1 MKTINLFEQ
10 EKSPISAWQLTAEE
24 LQTLVEFSEKY
35 QERYFS
41 ITRTYF
47 IPKNYVGRVQIGNI
61 ALQIL
66 PKNGDKND
74 LNLQVGLTQMLLYA
88 QVLPSILPQ
97 KTTSRVELG
106 KLWELYVSLL
116 AQEVQRLAKKG
127 LLKQYEQPNSN
138 QPRWA
143 NHIDWSKHIN
153 INACRPAYF
162 YGQRWELNSNHFYNQ
177 IIAKAIDVAN
187 RQKWSDTVQKELKNA
202 QAAISHVII
211 PAQVSEAAFNQITYN
226 RQNAE
231 YKLVLELSRF
241 VILQLNPQMMSGS
254 HFALS
259 FWVEMPSLFEKY
271 LKKQLQESCIKSNWR
286 FEYQQKL
293 SFWKNQPQRP
303 DFQVKNTQ
311 KSYILDAKWKNPQS
325 ATANGDDLRQM
336 FTYGVL
342 SEASELL
349 LIYPQAGGNYQTI
362 EDFFQKTTPTTEG
375 EKKMRLRL
383 IFIELWDKKGELNL
397 LNGHRL
403 VAEMKK
409 N

>member
-24 LQTLVEFSEKY
+24 LQMLVEFSEKQ

-41 ITRTYF
+41 VTRTYF

-74 LNLQVGLTQMLLYA
+74 LNLQAGLTQMLLYA
-88 QVLPSILPQ
+88 QELPAILPY

-143 NHIDWSKHIN
+143 NHIDWSKHISV
-153 INACRPAYF
+153 NACRPAYF

-177 IIAKAIDVAN
+177 IIAKAIDVAT
-187 RQKWSDTVQKELKNA
+187 RQKWSDVVQKGLKNA

-211 PAQVSEAAFNQITYN
+211 PAQVSEKEFNQITYN

-241 VILQLNPQMMSGS
+241 IILQLNPQMMSGS
-254 HFALS
+254 QFALS

-286 FEYQQKL
+286 FGYQQKL

-303 DFQVKNTQ
+303 DFQIKNTQ

-342 SEASELL
+342 SGASELL
-349 LIYPQAGGNYQTI
+349 LIYPQAGENYQI
-362 EDFFQKTTPTTEG
+362 VEDFFQKTTPTTEG

-383 IFIELWDKKGELNL
+383 IFIQLWDKKGELNL
-397 LNGHRL
+397 QNGDRL

>member
-10 EKSPISAWQLTAEE
+10 EKSPISSWGLSAEE
-24 LQTLVEFSEKY
+24 LQTLVEFSEKE

-41 ITRTYF
+41 VSRRHLIA
-47 IPKNYVGRVQIGNI
+47 KNYVGRVQIGGVC
-61 ALQIL
+61 LQIL
-66 PKNGDKND
+66 PKNGEKND
-74 LNLQVGLTQMLLYA
+74 LHIQTGLTQMLLYT
-88 QVLPSILPQ
+88 QVLPKIKPQ
-97 KTTSRVELG
+97 KISSRVALG
-106 KLWELYVSLL
+106 KLWEYYIYLL
-116 AQEVQRLAKKG
+116 AQETQRLAKKG
-127 LLKQYEQPNSN
+127 LLKQYEQPNTN

-143 NHIDWSKHIN
+143 NRIDWSKQIN
-153 INACRPAYF
+153 VNACRPTYF

-177 IIAKAIDVAN
+177 IIAKAIDTVC
-187 RQKWSDTVQKELKNA
+187 RQKWSNTVQKGLKNA
-202 QAAISHVII
+202 EAAISHVKI
-211 PAQVSEAAFNQITYN
+211 PAQVSEKEFNQIVFN
-226 RQNAE
+226 RHNAE
-231 YKLVLELSRF
+231 YKLILELSRF
-241 VILQLNPQMMSGS
+241 VLLNLSPQMLSGN

-259 FWVEMPSLFEKY
+259 FWVEMPSLFERYIKR
-271 LKKQLQESCIKSNWR
+271 QLQESCIKASWR

-293 SFWKNQPQRP
+293 SFWKNQSQKP
-303 DFQVKNTQ
+303 DFYIKNTQ

-349 LIYPQAGGNYQTI
+349 LIYPQAGENYQII
-362 EDFFQKTTPTTEG
+362 EDFFQKATPTTEG

-383 IFIELWDKKGELNL
+383 IFIQLWDEKGELNL
-397 LNGHRL
+397 TNGDKM